1 MFGFKK
7 KVPQKS
13 SKFEVLAPASGRL
26 IDLGEV
32 KDEVFSSRMM
42 GEGFAIVPENGK
54 IYAPISGSAVS
65 VFPTGHAV
73 GLHTPTGVD
82 VLIHIGLDTVSLNG
96 EGFKVKVAQGDE
108 VQAGDLL
115 VEFDPQVLKA
125 HELDSTTTVIFTDGF
140 PSKIQVSPKM
150 VNKGDRLIG

>member
-13 SKFEVLAPASGRL
+13 SKFEVLAPADGRL

-32 KDEVFSSRMM
+32 ADQVFSSRMM

-54 IYAPISGSAVS
+54 IYAPVSGSAVS
-65 VFPTGHAV
+65 VFPTGHAF
-73 GLHTPTGVD
+73 GLHTPSGVE
-82 VLIHIGLDTVSLNG
+82 VLVHVGLDTVSLNG
-96 EGFKVKVAQGDE
+96 EGFHVKVSQGDE
-108 VQAGDLL
+108 VKAGDLL
-115 VEFDPQVLKA
+115 VEFDPQVLQK
-125 HELDSTTTVIFTDGF
+125 HQLDSTTMVIFTDGF
-140 PSKIQVSPKM
+140 PSKIQVNPKM